1 MSDKPRILL
10 TNAMHASVQANFAQ
24 HVDLIVAPDTSADT
38 FRQLIRDVDGLIVR
52 SHLPD
57 DIFDHAPRLRA
68 VVRHGVGLDMIP
80 VGKATERGI
89 PVANLPG
96 SNTQSVIEFCLAAML
111 HFRRP
116 LAQLD
121 AQLRTAGWDAAR
133 AIANGTIELAASI
146 CGIVGVGAIGGGV
159 ARMAG
164 HMGMQVLGLT
174 RTPSRLP
181 AGVTQADHH
190 TLFSQSDIVILCC
203 PLTPETHHLV
213 DAATIALMKP
223 NAVLIN
229 VSRGPVVH
237 TEAIIE
243 ALHAGHLAGAAL
255 DVHDRHPLRG
265 DEAIFSTPRLL
276 LTPHAAAITESSMR
290 AMSEGSVEIVM
301 ALLQGRHHPNVC
313 NPEVF
318 SHPGRAGA
326 PS

>member
-1 MSDKPRILL
+1 MSTRPRILL
-10 TNAMHASVQANFAQ
+10 TNAMHASVQADFAQ

-38 FRQLIRDVDGLIVR
+38 FRSLVRDVDGLIVR
-52 SHLPD
+52 SQLPD

-80 VGKATERGI
+80 VAKATERGI

-96 SNTQSVIEFCLAAML
+96 SNTQSVIEYCLAAML

-121 AQLRTAGWDAAR
+121 SQLRTAGWDSAR
-133 AIANGTIELAASI
+133 GTANGTTELAASV
-146 CGIVGVGAIGGGV
+146 CGIVGVGAIGSGL

-164 HMGMQVLGLT
+164 QMGMRVLGLT

-181 AGVTQADHH
+181 AGVTQADHN
-190 TLFSQSDIVILCC
+190 TLFSQSDIVVLSC

-213 DAATIALMKP
+213 NAETINLMKP
-223 NAVLIN
+223 NAILIN
-229 VSRGPVVH
+229 VARGPVVH
-237 TEAIIE
+237 TESLVD
-243 ALHAGHLAGAAL
+243 ALRAGRIAGAAL

-265 DEAIFSTPRLL
+265 DEPIFSTPRLL
-276 LTPHAAAITESSMR
+276 LTPHSAAVTESSMR
-290 AMSEGSVEIVM
+290 TMSEGSVEIVM
-301 ALLQGRHHPNVC
+301 ALLGGQHHPNVC

-318 SHPGRAGA
+318 THAGHAGA
-326 PS
+326 SS